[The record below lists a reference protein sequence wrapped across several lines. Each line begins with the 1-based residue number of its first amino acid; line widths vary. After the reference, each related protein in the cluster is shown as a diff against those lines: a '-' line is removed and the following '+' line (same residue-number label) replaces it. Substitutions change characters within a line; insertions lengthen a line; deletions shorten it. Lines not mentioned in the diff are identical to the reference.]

1 MVALA
6 LYVLCCDWEVDV
18 ANRDTTHATLMYG
31 PAYGDIGKKGEMVAG
46 AGVRGGGGGS
56 GREEGDGPLK
66 MENEGG

>member
-31 PAYGDIGKKGEMVAG
+31 PAYGDTGKRGDG
-46 AGVRGGGGGS
+46 GWGGGRGRGS
-56 GREEGDGPLK
+56 EWERGH
-66 MENEGG
+66 